1 MSMIQAQLA
10 PRALVVVAALMI
22 VAGCTPRTELASA
35 VRPVK
40 VMQVTARD
48 AREIA
53 AFAGEIRA
61 RHETD
66 VAFRVG
72 GKILERRVDLGETV
86 KRGQILARLD
96 PQDAELNAAAAR
108 ATLAAALSDLEFAR
122 AELAR
127 YRDLLAKNFVSQVVY
142 DQKLTAFRA
151 AEARRDAAQA
161 QAGVSG
167 NQAAYTALVA
177 DVDGVV
183 TAVSGEPGQVVTAGQ
198 AVMRIA
204 RLGEKDAIIS
214 VAENQLP
221 LLRANPAVRIVLWAN
236 PDKVYQGRVRD
247 VAAAADAATRTYAV
261 KVAVQD
267 ADEALRLG
275 MSASVGFEAPGAQA
289 ILLPTAA
296 LTQTGD
302 KSGAKA
308 AVWVVGPDG
317 RVATVEVRVLRYTE
331 RGVVIGA
338 GLKGG
343 ETVVIAGAHRL
354 VAGQQVRPVMDDARA
369 GWPAGTTAV
378 AHADPAAIR

>member
-1 MSMIQAQLA
+1 MIRVQLA
-10 PRALVVVAALMI
+10 PRALAVVAALSV
-22 VAGCTPRTELASA
+22 VAGCTPKTEPATA

-96 PQDAELNAAAAR
+96 PQDADLNAAAAR

-127 YRDLLAKNFVSQVVY
+127 YRDLLATNFVSQVVY
-142 DQKLTAFRA
+142 DQKLSAFRA

-167 NQAAYTALVA
+167 NQAAYTSLVA

-204 RLGEKDAIIS
+204 RVGEKDAIIS

-221 LLRANPAVRIVLWAN
+221 LLRANPSARIMLWAN
-236 PDKVYQGRVRD
+236 PGKVYQGRVRD
-247 VAAAADAATRTYAV
+247 VAAAADVATRTYAV

-289 ILLPTAA
+289 ILLPTTA

-302 KSGAKA
+302 KAGAKA
-308 AVWVVGPDG
+308 AVWVVGPDD
-317 RVATVEVRVLRYTE
+317 RVAPVEVRVLRYTE

-354 VAGQQVRPVMDDARA
+354 VAGQQVRPVMEDARA
-369 GWPAGTTAV
+369 WWPSGATAL
-378 AHADPAAIR
+378 AHADPAAVR